1 LPGEG
6 SYFTYLA
13 NKHQSQGLELDINGK
28 ITDNLRILA
37 SGSVV
42 IAQVVDDVAYKKGNW
57 LMNQPRQMFNIW
69 GNYQFTKVLKG
80 LDLGYGVYYKGYF
93 FGDNEN
99 TLDNKVP
106 ANYTMDAAVGY
117 TYGQARIQLNVTN
130 LTNRINYLGG
140 NGVWEPQWTR
150 RALLS
155 VAYKF

>member
-1 LPGEG
+1 
-6 SYFTYLA
+6 
-13 NKHQSQGLELDINGK
+13 
-28 ITDNLRILA
+28 
-37 SGSVV
+37 
-42 IAQVVDDVAYKKGNW
+42 
-57 LMNQPRQMFNIW
+57 MNQPRQMFNIW